1 MIKNKFLTVLFAFVP
16 GASQMYQNYMK
27 RGLSLISV
35 FMAGIFAACIF
46 PLFGLVL
53 PVIYM
58 YNFFDALNLSQAIRD
73 GAAPGDD
80 YMMHLGMLE
89 DSGLKKLLKNNSLV
103 GWGLVAL
110 GVVGLYHSVLLPH
123 IRSLYWY
130 LIPEY
135 GEPGPVLEL
144 VMGLVNDLPGLV
156 LCIALIVLGVH
167 LVRGPRAARRARPRE
182 MPPVPGEEDE
192 I

>member
-73 GAAPGDD
+73 GAAPADD

-130 LIPEY
+130 DTSSRLMTFLIHAI
-135 GEPGPVLEL
+135 
-144 VMGLVNDLPGLV
+144 NDLPTLA